1 MLHTA
6 ASHGW
11 SLDGIEIFEL
21 VPPELSLDPQQE
33 QSVVYT
39 ADLELGE
46 TVRLVMA
53 EVERLRPKRIVFDS
67 LAEIRL
73 LAQSSLRYRRQVLA
87 LKYLFAKLGATGLLL
102 DDMACPQPELNLHS
116 IAHGVMRLE
125 QMALQYGAE
134 RRRLRVFKM
143 RSRQFRGGY
152 HDFVIRRGGLVVFP
166 RLIAAEHRLPD
177 PRDQPATSGVPELD
191 TLLGGGL
198 DHGAGTLILGPS
210 GAGKSSIALQYI
222 TQALHGGER
231 VLLISFDEVRSVVL
245 RRAAGLG
252 MDLRPFI
259 ADGRLVLEQVDP
271 AEYPPGE
278 VISLVRRS
286 VEQHGASVVVLDS
299 LNGYQSA
306 MLDEHFLVLQIH
318 ELLSYLNQRGIVSI
332 MVLSQHGLVG
342 PMHSSFDLTYVSDTV
357 LLLRFFE
364 AEGRIRRAIS
374 VVKKRTGGH
383 EATIREFKI
392 DARGIRV
399 GQALEQFSGVLT
411 GVPHFTGS
419 THALLGTT
427 VRMSEPGSNRVLILA
442 PKGRDAAV
450 IAAMLNEAGIAS
462 RSATIS
468 RRWSNWMRPDAGTAV
483 IAQEALGRQERS
495 AGAVDRRPAA
505 LVGLSFRSA
514 QPARAG
520 AAAVLG
526 GGAGG
531 GAGECFGAGAAAAS
545 ADPGQQRARGTA
557 GATAPAGGGGLPDR
571 T

>member
-1 MLHTA
+1 MYDKSEHGPERGAELPTGAPGLDEILCGGYQGSRVYLIEGEPGTGKTTLAFQFLLDGCARGERGLYIALSESRDELVHTA
-6 ASHGW
+6 QSHGW
-11 SLDGIEIFEL
+11 SLNGIEIFEL

-33 QSVVYT
+33 QSIVHT

-46 TVRLVMA
+46 TLRLVIA

-116 IAHGVMRLE
+116 IAHGVIRLE
-125 QMALQYGAE
+125 QIALDFGAE

-143 RSRQFRGGY
+143 RTRQFRGGY
-152 HDFVIRRGGLVVFP
+152 HDFVIRRGGLEIFP
-166 RLIAAEHRLPD
+166 RLIAAEHRWPEPSD
-177 PRDQPATSGVPELD
+177 EPATSGVGELD

-198 DHGAGTLILGPS
+198 EHGTGTLILGPS

-222 TQALHGGER
+222 VQAMESGER
-231 VLLISFDEVRSVVL
+231 ALLISFDEVRSVVL

-252 MDLRPFI
+252 MDLQPYI
-259 ADGRLVLEQVDP
+259 ELGALLLEQVDP

-286 VEQHGASVVVLDS
+286 VEEHKASMVVLDS

-306 MLDEHFLVLQIH
+306 MLAENFLVLQIH
-318 ELLSYLNQRGIVSI
+318 ELLSYLNQRGIVTI

-383 EATIREFKI
+383 EATIREFRI
-392 DARGIRV
+392 DRRGIRV
-399 GQALEQFSGVLT
+399 GQALGEFSGVLT
-411 GVPHFTGS
+411 GVPQFTGS
-419 THALLGTT
+419 TTELLGT
-427 VRMSEPGSNRVLILA
+427 P
-442 PKGRDAAV
+442 PDGR
-450 IAAMLNEAGIAS
+450 
-462 RSATIS
+462 
-468 RRWSNWMRPDAGTAV
+468 
-483 IAQEALGRQERS
+483 
-495 AGAVDRRPAA
+495 
-505 LVGLSFRSA
+505 
-514 QPARAG
+514 
-520 AAAVLG
+520 
-526 GGAGG
+526 
-531 GAGECFGAGAAAAS
+531 
-545 ADPGQQRARGTA
+545 
-557 GATAPAGGGGLPDR
+557 
-571 T
+571 